1 MKKRDI
7 ILILLVI
14 LSVVTFLDRTCIT
27 FASMEIKNDLGIDQ
41 SGWGWVMSIFT
52 LSYGLM
58 QLPLGALGDK
68 VGHRWVLALIVLWWS
83 VFTCL
88 TGFAGGLMSMLAIR
102 FCFGIG
108 EAGASPC
115 STSVI
120 SRWFEKDKVGKAQGY
135 VWAATRLGGAAA
147 PFVVIPMVA
156 SDTIGWRGSFY
167 ILGAI
172 GVIWSL
178 VWVMTYRDRNRHL
191 TMHEKAHK
199 AKEKLAIGM
208 HQAHEAEQIVKEKTQ
223 EIPWTKLFSN
233 RQFWTLCMMYFFY
246 AFGSWFFFTWF
257 PEYMKQGR
265 GFEADE
271 LKYAVA
277 IPFIMSML
285 GNIAGGHLTDRLT
298 ARYGIVVGRKAL
310 GSSCLLISAICMVLA
325 AFMPG
330 KMSVFIFLSLC
341 FGIFD
346 LMLPSA
352 WALCIDLGK
361 QYAGSVSGAMNTFGN
376 LGGFCCSLMFGYLLS
391 ATGDYNLPLYMIA
404 GMLVIS
410 AILFALLNP
419 SKPIVE

>member
-1 MKKRDI
+1 M
-7 ILILLVI
+7 LVI

-27 FASMEIKNDLGIDQ
+27 FASMEIKADLGIDQ

-58 QLPLGALGDK
+58 QLPLGALGDR

-83 VFTCL
+83 AFTSF
-88 TGFAGGLMSMLAIR
+88 TGMAGGLMSMLAIR

-147 PFVVIPMVA
+147 PFIVIPMVA

-172 GVIWSL
+172 GVIWSV
-178 VWVMTYRDRNRHL
+178 VWFATY
-191 TMHEKAHK
+191 KAPLSPPK
-199 AKEKLAIGM
+199 GGRQM
-208 HQAHEAEQIVKEKTQ
+208 SEATNSSELSSPLGGKTKGAF
-223 EIPWTKLFSN
+223 WSLLFTN
-233 RQFWTLCMMYFFY
+233 RQFWILCMMYFFY

-277 IPFIMSML
+277 IPFIMSMI
-285 GNIAGGHLTDRLT
+285 GNIAGGHLTDKLT
-298 ARYGIVVGRKAL
+298 VKYGVTVGRKAL
-310 GSSCLLISAICMVLA
+310 GSSCLLLSALCMVLA

-330 KMSVFIFLSLC
+330 KVSVFIFLSLC

-391 ATGDYNLPLYMIA
+391 STGNYNLPLYLIA
-404 GMLVIS
+404 AMLVLS
-410 AILFALLNP
+410 AILFAFINP
-419 SKPIVE
+419 AKPIIEE